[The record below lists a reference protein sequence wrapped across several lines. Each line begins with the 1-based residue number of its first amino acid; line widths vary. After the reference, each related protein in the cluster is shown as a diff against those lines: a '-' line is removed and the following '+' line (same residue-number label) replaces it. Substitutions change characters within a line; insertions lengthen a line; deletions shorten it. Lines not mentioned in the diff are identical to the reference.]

1 MAGFLPALPLG
12 VALAVSRMAARAK
25 RARRGASV
33 AQGVGWAVCSLPA
46 MGGAK
51 GSRCPIRLAGRPVAL
66 VSIVQSSAGQT
77 GEEPMTLTATI
88 LLINAIAQLAASA
101 AQLVMALRH
110 GRRR

>member
-1 MAGFLPALPLG
+1 M
-12 VALAVSRMAARAK
+12 ALAVSRMANRAE

-33 AQGVGWAVCSLPA
+33 AQGEWAVCSLPA

-51 GSRCPIRLAGRPVAL
+51 GSRCPIRLAGRPVAP

-88 LLINAIAQLAASA
+88 LLINAIAQLAASV
-101 AQLVMALRH
+101 AQLVRALRH